1 MALTLTVDGPRW
13 RAHLRSVADRTPG
26 LVPVAKGNG
35 YGFGVGRLARKAGWL
50 GSDLLAVGG
59 YGELSEVMGR
69 FDGDVLVMTPRRVS
83 STGDSERVPTDPRL
97 VHTVGR
103 PEDLQ
108 ALTATVDRPRVLVEG
123 LTSMRRHGLTMDEL
137 AHLVAHPPSG
147 VRIEGLALHLPIG
160 IDATQEVRDWLALG
174 LTRQVFV
181 SHLSA
186 GQLADLRTRHPD
198 VTIRPRVGT
207 SLWLGDRAAL
217 TVSATVLDVH
227 AVTRGQRAGYRQR
240 RVPRD
245 GHLLVVAGGTAHGIG
260 LEAPTAAASARQRAI
275 ALARGGL
282 DAAGLALSP
291 YSWAGRQ
298 RWFLEPPHMQSS
310 MLFLPASVPPPA
322 IGAELGV
329 EARFTTTAFDQVT
342 IS

>member
-1 MALTLTVDGPRW
+1 MPLTLTVDGPRW
-13 RAHLRSVADRTPG
+13 REHLRRVVDRTPG

-35 YGFGVGRLARKAGWL
+35 YGFGLGRLARRAAWL
-50 GSDLLAVGG
+50 GSDLLAVGT
-59 YGELSEVMGR
+59 YDDLPQVRSR
-69 FDGDVLVMTPRRVS
+69 FDGDLLVMSPWRPGRQHR
-83 STGDSERVPTDPRL
+83 DDVPADPRL

-103 PEDLQ
+103 PEDLE
-108 ALTATVDRPRVLVEG
+108 ALAASGERHRVLLEG
-123 LTSMRRHGLTMDEL
+123 LTSMRRHGLSMDQL
-137 AHLVAHPPSG
+137 DKLGTRPPAG
-147 VRIEGLALHLPIG
+147 VHVEGLALHLPIG
-160 IDATQEVRDWLALG
+160 IDATQEVDDWLSLG
-174 LTRQVFV
+174 LAKQVFV

-186 GQLADLRTRHPD
+186 EQLRDLRARHPD
-198 VTIRPRVGT
+198 ISLRPRVGT
-207 SLWLGDRAAL
+207 SLWLGDRDAL

-227 AVTRGQRAGYRQR
+227 AITRGSRAGYRQR
-240 RVPRD
+240 RAPRD
-245 GHLLVVAGGTAHGIG
+245 GHVVVVAGGTAHGVG
-260 LEAPTAAASARQRAI
+260 MEAPTSAASARQRAV

-322 IGAELGV
+322 VGDELGV
-329 EARFTTTAFDQVT
+329 DVRFTTTAFDRVT

>member
-1 MALTLTVDGPRW
+1 MPLTLTVDGPRW
-13 RAHLRSVADRTPG
+13 RAHLRGVAERTPG

-35 YGFGVGRLARKAGWL
+35 YGFGLGRLARRAGWL
-50 GSDLLAVGG
+50 GSDLLAVGS
-59 YGELSEVMGR
+59 YDELDQVSSR
-69 FDGDVLVMTPRRVS
+69 FDGDVLVLTPWRPFH
-83 STGDSERVPTDPRL
+83 DVPTDRRL

-103 PEDLQ
+103 PADLA
-108 ALTATVDRPRVLVEG
+108 ALAAAGDRPRVLLEG
-123 LTSMRRHGLTMDEL
+123 LTSMGRHGLTMDRLHEL
-137 AHLVAHPPSG
+137 LRHPPAG

-160 IDATQEVRDWLALG
+160 VDTTQEVDDWLSLG

-181 SHLSA
+181 SHLS
-186 GQLADLRTRHPD
+186 GSQLAELGGRHPE
-198 VTIRPRVGT
+198 VTLRPRVGT
-207 SLWLGDRAAL
+207 SLWLGDRGAL
-217 TVSATVLDVH
+217 RASATVLDVH
-227 AVTRGQRAGYRQR
+227 AITRGKRSGYRQR

-245 GHLLVVAGGTAHGIG
+245 GHVVIIAGGTANGIG
-260 LEAPTAAASARQRAI
+260 LEAPTSATSARQRAV

-310 MLFLPASVPPPA
+310 MLFVPASVPPPA
-322 IGAELGV
+322 IGDELDV
-329 EARFTTTAFDQVT
+329 DVRFTATTFDRVT